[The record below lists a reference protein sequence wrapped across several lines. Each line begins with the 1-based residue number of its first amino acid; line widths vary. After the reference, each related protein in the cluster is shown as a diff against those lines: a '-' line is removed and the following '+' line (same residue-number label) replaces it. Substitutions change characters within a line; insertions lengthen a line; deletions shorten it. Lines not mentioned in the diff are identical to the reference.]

1 MKNIGEKIIN
11 FEILLFIIVTII
23 VAVISFAEN
32 PTFSMT
38 LIMISLFFIFY
49 LVIEIFKEK
58 IVNKIKISENE
69 ELVKLRMDKYFNLAL
84 FFFAV
89 GISSWFFSLP
99 EIKPVGAI
107 IAIIS
112 FFSGSMLLYFY
123 YLPRY
128 YQLEKFY
135 RGKK

>member
-112 FFSGSMLLYFY
+112 FFSGSM
-123 YLPRY
+123 
-128 YQLEKFY
+128 
-135 RGKK
+135 